1 MAKLKKYDLEGKEV
15 GTVEIDDSLI
25 QQKANP
31 QMIKD
36 YIVAIRNN
44 GRQWSASTKG
54 RSDVKCTNKKPHPQK
69 GTGKARQ
76 GTLAAPQFKGGGI
89 VFGPKPKFNQHVRI
103 NQRERRAAV
112 NQLISEKIS
121 SNQIYV
127 LSLSGMNAPK
137 TKIVSKFLKTVG
149 LEGQKILFLGKSNR
163 ENKEQTECEN
173 FVKSTRNIPRVGF
186 MPAYSISG
194 YDVINAHRIVIVDEA
209 VDELKEVLGR
219 ASK

>member
-1 MAKLKKYDLEGKEV
+1 MAKLKKYDLEGLEV
-15 GTVEIDDSLI
+15 GSVEIEDALI
-25 QQKANP
+25 QKKANP

-36 YIVAIRNN
+36 YLVAIRNN

-76 GTLAAPQFKGGGI
+76 GSLAAPQFKGGGC
-89 VFGPKPKFNQHVRI
+89 VFGPKPKFNQHVTI
-103 NQRERRAAV
+103 NQRERRSAL
-112 NQLISEKIS
+112 NQLISEKIL

-137 TKIVSKFLKTVG
+137 TKIVSRFLKVIG

-163 ENKEQTECEN
+163 DNKEQIECEH
-173 FVKSTRNIPRVGF
+173 FIKSTRNIPRIGF

-194 YDVINAHRIVIVDEA
+194 YDVINAQRIVIVNEA
-209 VDELKEVLGR
+209 VDELREVLGR
-219 ASK
+219 AGK